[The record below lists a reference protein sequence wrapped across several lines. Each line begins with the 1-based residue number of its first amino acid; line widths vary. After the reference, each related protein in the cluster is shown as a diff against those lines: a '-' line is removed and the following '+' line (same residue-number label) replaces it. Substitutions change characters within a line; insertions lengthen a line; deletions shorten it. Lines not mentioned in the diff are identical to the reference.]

1 MNTRANK
8 ILKKYKK
15 IQRRT
20 RIRCR
25 KQIEVASIQNQHESE
40 QLMARNLIQMITMLE
55 KRCRSAG
62 LEQQMIQA
70 REDLKHRISTR

>member
-1 MNTRANK
+1 MNARATK

-25 KQIEVASIQNQHESE
+25 KQSKVEIIQNQHESE
-40 QLMARNLIQMITMLE
+40 QLMARNLIQMIAMLE

-62 LEQQMIQA
+62 LEQEMNKA

>member
-40 QLMARNLIQMITMLE
+40 QLMARNLIQMIAMLE

-62 LEQQMIQA
+62 LEQEMNKA
-70 REDLKHRISTR
+70 RDDLKQRISMR

>member
-1 MNTRANK
+1 MNTRATK

-25 KQIEVASIQNQHESE
+25 KQLKDASIQAQHESE
-40 QLMARNLIQMITMLE
+40 QAMARNLIQMIAMLE

-62 LEQQMIQA
+62 LEQEMNKA
-70 REDLKHRISTR
+70 RDDLKQRISMR